1 MEEREKYMPTKTIRQ
16 SVTFKAAPHAVYE
29 ALMNAKK
36 HAAFTGDVAK
46 ISRKVGGKFSIF
58 GGGLHGKNL
67 ELVADKKIVQV
78 WRCEMKGWPKD
89 HFSKATFAFSKI
101 KGGAKLVFTQTGV
114 PASCAKSIAQGWHD
128 YYWVPMK
135 QMLEG

>member
-1 MEEREKYMPTKTIRQ
+1 MPTKTIRQ
-16 SVTFKAAPHAVYE
+16 SATFKATPHTVYE

-67 ELVADKKIVQV
+67 ELVADKKIVQD
-78 WRCEMKGWPKD
+78 WACDMDGWPKG
-89 HFSKATFAFSKI
+89 HYSAATFRLTKKTKNSTRLEF
-101 KGGAKLVFTQTGV
+101 LQTGV

-128 YYWVPMK
+128 YYWAPMK